1 MSALA
6 HFWGQSRWLEQRL
19 VVLLLLVAGC
29 ATEPRV
35 YAGLAQ
41 GGVTW
46 SCAAAKEWNVC
57 VWV

>member
-6 HFWGQSRWLEQRL
+6 HFLGQSWWLEQRL

-29 ATEPRV
+29 ATEPLV

-46 SCAAAKEWNVC
+46 SCAAAKE
-57 VWV
+57 